1 MKSINLIESI
11 KLIELIKLMKL
22 VILKTLDLLLCSAV
36 YILREQGEVLSCML
50 RENMRTNKTCILT
63 LY

>member
-36 YILREQGEVLSCML
+36 YILREQGEVVC
-50 RENMRTNKTCILT
+50 
-63 LY
+63 